1 MNDDQLYNAIWET
14 VGKHVGYGVDCDV
27 LTDQIWDIIIE
38 DDVQTARRNKRNQ
51 IGAFMMGTM
60 WGRPQ

>member
-1 MNDDQLYNAIWET
+1 MTDDQLYNAIWET

-38 DDVQTARRNKRNQ
+38 DDAQTTRRDKRNQ
-51 IGAFMMGTM
+51 VGAFMMGTL